1 MVDFTKLKDF
11 DVNKIDEILLS
22 VGYVDNHSPS
32 SNFKDGRF
40 DILKEPLI
48 PENLNIYVERN
59 DNSLE
64 TIIILIPSLK
74 NYGRFVSHGLD
85 DLLIK
90 FLKKYY
96 DSIVTLHIDK
106 HKKQTFKKK
115 MESTFGIN
123 SNNKALFS
131 RRNIENQSSIL
142 RTISSVQENKQTK
155 ALQNFFSP
163 NNESSNPTVVGN
175 RSSNPTV
182 VGNRSSNPTLVGN
195 RSSNPTVVGNNSS
208 AALNELQETIKR
220 SPQRSSKRTVNNIST
235 SELDELLRKFQIA
248 NTVKPKTA
256 TPKSKKK
263 VRNTAQKQ
271 NSKKKKGKK
280 GKKGKKK

>member
-1 MVDFTKLKDF
+1 TKLNFNSNNKSEFRTYIIKNSSVFSKFVKYRLLLKQKECKRKYREFYSFDLLKDIRGPGDNNIEVLLHNKKISTVDFTKLKDF
-11 DVNKIDEILLS
+11 DVNNIDEILLS

-175 RSSNPTV
+175 RSSNPT
-182 VGNRSSNPTLVGN
+182 
-195 RSSNPTVVGNNSS
+195 
-208 AALNELQETIKR
+208 
-220 SPQRSSKRTVNNIST
+220 
-235 SELDELLRKFQIA
+235 
-248 NTVKPKTA
+248 
-256 TPKSKKK
+256 
-263 VRNTAQKQ
+263 
-271 NSKKKKGKK
+271 
-280 GKKGKKK
+280 